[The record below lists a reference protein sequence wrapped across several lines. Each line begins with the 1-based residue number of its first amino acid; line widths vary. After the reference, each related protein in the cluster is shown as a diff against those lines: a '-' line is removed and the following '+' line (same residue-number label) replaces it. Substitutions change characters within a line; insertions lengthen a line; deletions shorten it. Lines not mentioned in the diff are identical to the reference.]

1 MHGKWENLEPVQ
13 RLPYSS
19 SDCIVLNNCH
29 IYLAQFFLLDCSL
42 SVVGLPCDKQNFLY
56 LLEYQ
61 INKQQITLVLT
72 YLMSHPP
79 GTLDSI
85 CISQLLGVN
94 SSIPI
99 S

>member
-1 MHGKWENLEPVQ
+1 MENGKILSLY

-72 YLMSHPP
+72 YPHVP
-79 GTLDSI
+79 
-85 CISQLLGVN
+85 
-94 SSIPI
+94 SSRDFGLNMYF
-99 S
+99 SAVRS